1 MTMPQAAQTSRPL
14 EQVST
19 QLAVQYLQPAGRGSV
34 ASHRVQ
40 SSHKVLHLA
49 TVVPGNLEKWRL
61 QALTWAAEQPAALT
75 A

>member
-1 MTMPQAAQTSRPL
+1 M
-14 EQVST
+14 QVPT

-40 SSHKVLHLA
+40 SSHNVPHLPG
-49 TVVPGNLEKWRL
+49 VVPGNFEKWRL
-61 QALTWAAEQPAALT
+61 QALTLAAEQPAALT